1 VYEYRA
7 TILDVIDGDTVHA
20 EVQLGCDVTI
30 KLTLRLAGI
39 NAPELHV
46 GGQPNQAGVDA
57 RSHLISLVAPQVV
70 TSQVSPVVTLST
82 IKDHKEKFGR
92 YLAFITTPSGIRVN
106 DQMVLDGYAVAWDG
120 RGPRPGG

>member
-1 VYEYRA
+1 VYQYRA
-7 TILDVIDGDTVHA
+7 TILDVVDGDTVHA
-20 EVQLGCDVTI
+20 LVDLGCDVTT

-46 GGQPNQAGVDA
+46 NGQPNQAGVDA

-70 TSQVSPVVTLST
+70 TSQDPPVVTLST
-82 IKDHKEKFGR
+82 IKDRREKFGR
-92 YLAFITTPSGIRVN
+92 YLAFITTPSGIHVN
-106 DQMVLDGYAVAWDG
+106 DQMVLDGHAVPWDG

>member
-1 VYEYRA
+1 VYQYRA
-7 TILDVIDGDTVHA
+7 TIVDVVDGDTVHA
-20 EVQLGCDVTI
+20 LVDLGCDVTI

-57 RSHLISLVAPQVV
+57 KNHLLSLVDPQVV
-70 TSQVSPVVTLST
+70 TSQVPPVVTLST

-92 YLAFITTPSGIRVN
+92 YLAFITTPGGIRVN

>member
-1 VYEYRA
+1 VYQYRA

-39 NAPELHV
+39 NAPDLHV

-57 RSHLISLVAPQVV
+57 RSHLIGLLFTQVGV
-70 TSQVSPVVTLST
+70 TQPVVTLST
-82 IKDHKEKFGR
+82 IRDHKERYGR